1 MLLESFVIIKDLEQ
15 IYPTRGPHVAQS
27 KVLCGPV

>member
-1 MLLESFVIIKDLEQ
+1 MLDQLF
-15 IYPTRGPHVAQS
+15 PTAAPGPHVAQS

>member
-1 MLLESFVIIKDLEQ
+1 MPAFHQEPRPAMSN
-15 IYPTRGPHVAQS
+15 RGPHAAQS